1 MKVPHLAEPFSAI
14 QVDVVGLLYRTSR
27 GNEFVVTMIDGATR
41 FVHEEAVRKVC
52 VFPTSFCECFALF
65 GDCAFGELFV
75 LSAILINLEEFSCN

>member
-41 FVHEEAVRKVC
+41 FVHAEAVRKVC
-52 VFPTSFCECFALF
+52 VFPSSFCGCFALF